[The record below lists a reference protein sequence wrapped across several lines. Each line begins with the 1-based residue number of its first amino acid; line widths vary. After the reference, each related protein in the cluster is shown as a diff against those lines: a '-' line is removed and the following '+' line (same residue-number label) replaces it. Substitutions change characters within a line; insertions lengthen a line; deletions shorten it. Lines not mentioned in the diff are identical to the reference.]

1 MIIPWASICAP
12 RSSCCFKGTR
22 HMSRLS
28 RQITFL
34 RVRPSFA
41 GSGVLFFWDGRKPR
55 IDRQM
60 CDIHIRPLLAHQVRN
75 VGSSSNNGK
84 EPPVMSEV
92 QATIVKAVSGHRRK
106 LDVTKD
112 YTERN
117 FVTPV
122 RAMSDYLLKPS
133 DLEGLRM
140 VHRRS
145 PYEDAPPI
153 TVYLRRDVEAKAL
166 EVWGSYDALQKE
178 HERRRRE
185 EQKYR
190 ESMSNVKSIL
200 KEYQRAERAS
210 QEAKRREQ
218 ILQGSG
224 RVVHTAVVINGLNF
238 AFKGAAW
245 LYTGSHSMF
254 AEAIHSL
261 SDTCNQLLLAF
272 GIHKSIQQANPDHPY
287 GYHNMRYVSSLI
299 SGVGVFFFGAGLA
312 WYHGIK
318 GLMHPEELE
327 SLYWAFFILGGSLI
341 SEGGTFLVAFNE
353 LKKGARRE
361 KMTMLEYVKRS
372 RDPSVNVVLLE
383 DMAAV
388 LGVTVAAACMGL
400 ATQLGDPT
408 YDAIGSL
415 IIGTLLGSVA
425 AFIVYSNS
433 VALVGRSIPFDA
445 MQQINKELEND
456 VMIRAIHDVKA
467 TDMGNYVVRYKAE
480 IDIDGRELTKSYLDT
495 QDMELLLEEVMNI
508 ETIEQLDAFMLKH
521 GENIVDL
528 LGAQVDRIESN
539 LKKRHPEVRHVDLE
553 VL

>member
-1 MIIPWASICAP
+1 
-12 RSSCCFKGTR
+12 
-22 HMSRLS
+22 MSRLS
-28 RQITFL
+28 REIRFL
-34 RVRPSFA
+34 QVRRSYA
-41 GSGVLFFWDGRKPR
+41 GSGVLFFLDGRKPR
-55 IDRQM
+55 TSRRI
-60 CDIHIRPLLAHQVRN
+60 CDLHIGHVLLAEQIRN
-75 VGSSSNNGK
+75 VTGCSDNGK

-122 RAMSDYLLKPS
+122 RAMSDYLLKPG
-133 DLEGLRM
+133 DLEGLRK
-140 VHRRS
+140 VQRRS

-153 TVYLRRDVEAKAL
+153 TVYLRRDVEARAL

-178 HERRRRE
+178 HERRRLE

-190 ESMSNVKSIL
+190 ESVSNVKSIL

-224 RVVHTAVVINGLNF
+224 RVVHTALAINCLNF
-238 AFKGAAW
+238 AFKGVAW

-261 SDTCNQLLLAF
+261 SDTCNQVLLAF

-318 GLMHPEELE
+318 GLLHPEALE

-353 LKKGARRE
+353 VKRGARRE

-388 LGVTVAAACMGL
+388 LGVTVAAACIGL
-400 ATQLGDPT
+400 STYLADPM
-408 YDAIGSL
+408 YDAVGSL

-480 IDIDGRELTKSYLDT
+480 IDIDGRELTRSYLDT

>member
-1 MIIPWASICAP
+1 
-12 RSSCCFKGTR
+12 
-22 HMSRLS
+22 
-28 RQITFL
+28 
-34 RVRPSFA
+34 
-41 GSGVLFFWDGRKPR
+41 
-55 IDRQM
+55 
-60 CDIHIRPLLAHQVRN
+60 
-75 VGSSSNNGK
+75 
-84 EPPVMSEV
+84 
-92 QATIVKAVSGHRRK
+92 
-106 LDVTKD
+106 
-112 YTERN
+112 
-117 FVTPV
+117 
-122 RAMSDYLLKPS
+122 
-133 DLEGLRM
+133 
-140 VHRRS
+140 
-145 PYEDAPPI
+145 
-153 TVYLRRDVEAKAL
+153 
-166 EVWGSYDALQKE
+166 
-178 HERRRRE
+178 
-185 EQKYR
+185 
-190 ESMSNVKSIL
+190 
-200 KEYQRAERAS
+200 
-210 QEAKRREQ
+210 
-218 ILQGSG
+218 
-224 RVVHTAVVINGLNF
+224 
-238 AFKGAAW
+238 
-245 LYTGSHSMF
+245 MF

-261 SDTCNQLLLAF
+261 SDTCNQVLLAF

-318 GLMHPEELE
+318 GLLHPEALE

-353 LKKGARRE
+353 VKRGARRE

-388 LGVTVAAACMGL
+388 LGVTVAAACIGL
-400 ATQLGDPT
+400 STYLADPM
-408 YDAIGSL
+408 YDAVGSL

-480 IDIDGRELTKSYLDT
+480 IDIDGRELTRSYLDT

-521 GENIVDL
+521 GETLWTSWVH
-528 LGAQVDRIESN
+528 RSTES
-539 LKKRHPEVRHVDLE
+539 KVI
-553 VL
+553 